1 MKALR
6 SLVFVIAAALVGCS
20 SSAPVLLNASEEG
33 VVVRYSQGSATSADA
48 AAAAAKFCGQ
58 YGRKAVEGEGN
69 EMTGDTF
76 VTFSCQEP

>member
-1 MKALR
+1 MKSLR
-6 SLVFVIAAALVGCS
+6 PFVIAAAAWLAGCS

-48 AAAAAKFCGQ
+48 TAAAEKLCGQ

-76 VTFSCQEP
+76 VTFTCQKP

>member
-1 MKALR
+1 MKSLR
-6 SLVFVIAAALVGCS
+6 PLVIIAAACLAGCGS
-20 SSAPVLLNASEEG
+20 PAPVLLNASEEG

-48 AAAAAKFCGQ
+48 AAAAERFCGQ

-76 VTFSCQEP
+76 VTFSCQKP